1 MSDVEKNVDAI
12 QVELAELRGELHH
25 AQCRASAFEA
35 GNRAMEASLIQLRSD
50 NSNLVDRNALLRQ
63 RPDLPVDRIPAHE
76 KLVELQATVAQQAA
90 EIERLKQVMNFQD
103 AVACVF
109 DCLKQNSRQ
118 TDHPEWGPYLFQVA
132 EEVIAFAPEYQ
143 KDWKELAKVGADLM
157 AAKREIDELKVDK
170 ARLDFWQK
178 TPEYV
183 GGILANKPQRW
194 SFLLTAGRSSGTGLA
209 CYGDTLREALDQLQ
223 VMHADLTKHTDPT
236 KRH

>member
-1 MSDVEKNVDAI
+1 MSEANNPVLGYAESYRMMVRMADAEGRPRTVEMSSVIADLERNIAPLFTAV
-12 QVELAELRGELHH
+12 QSELATLRGELHH

-35 GNRAMEASLIQLRSD
+35 GNRVMEA
-50 NSNLVDRNALLRQ
+50 NLA
-63 RPDLPVDRIPAHE
+63 
-76 KLVELQATVAQQAA
+76 
-90 EIERLKQVMNFQD
+90 
-103 AVACVF
+103 
-109 DCLKQNSRQ
+109 
-118 TDHPEWGPYLFQVA
+118 
-132 EEVIAFAPEYQ
+132 
-143 KDWKELAKVGADLM
+143 

-223 VMHADLTKHTDPT
+223 VMHADLTKHTDST